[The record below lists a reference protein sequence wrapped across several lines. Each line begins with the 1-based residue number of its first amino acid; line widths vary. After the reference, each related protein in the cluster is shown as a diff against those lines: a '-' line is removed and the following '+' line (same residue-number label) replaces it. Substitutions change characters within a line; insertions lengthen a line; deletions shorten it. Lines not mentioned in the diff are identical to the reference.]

1 MPTTITSIIEQVST
15 SDWYTNN
22 DLLLLVARYGVSPIG
37 EFDTPW
43 HVVDF
48 FEKPYN
54 YVALAR
60 RAAAEADL
68 EQFGA
73 TFVARSVPAYT
84 KVRFSVNG
92 SKILTGLTRSLP
104 QINSSHERRITVLDT
119 GTEFFVEPTTE
130 FDSFEIVEFDSRG

>member
-1 MPTTITSIIEQVST
+1 MSTTTTSNIERVSAP
-15 SDWYTNN
+15 DWYA
-22 DLLLLVARYGVSPIG
+22 DHHLLLFVARYGVSQIDELDGPSA
-37 EFDTPW
+37 
-43 HVVDF
+43 VVDF

-54 YVALAR
+54 YAALAQ

-104 QINSSHERRITVLDT
+104 QTNSSYDRRITVLDT